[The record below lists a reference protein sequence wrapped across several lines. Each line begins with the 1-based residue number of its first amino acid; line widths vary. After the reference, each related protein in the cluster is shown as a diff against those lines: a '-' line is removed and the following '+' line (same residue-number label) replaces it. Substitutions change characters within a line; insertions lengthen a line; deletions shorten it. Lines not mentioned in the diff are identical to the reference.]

1 MTHKRRKTFNCT
13 YCKKGFVRG
22 ERLKRHERTC
32 ERSPERKRKV
42 VKYSEVMQ
50 VGGGV
55 NNAFIHLESA
65 LGSFFQTWRYIFSD

>member
-22 ERLKRHERTC
+22 ELLKMHKRTC
-32 ERSPERKRKV
+32 ERNPERKIRV
-42 VKYSEVMQ
+42 EKYSTVMQ

-55 NNAFIHLESA
+55 NDAFIHLESV
-65 LGSFFQTWRYIFSD
+65 LGGVF